1 MNCKPGELAI
11 IVMCPRGTEHLRGK
25 IIRVTTLAEPS
36 SQATGYSVDTTA
48 CWKYEGPILKT
59 SRGFPVMVVND
70 CCLRP
75 LRGGE
80 IEQQTDAKQHQLID
94 A

>member
-25 IIRVTTLAEPS
+25 IIRVTKLAKPS
-36 SQATGYSVDTTA
+36 DQATGYFVDTTA
-48 CWKYEGPILKT
+48 CWEYEGPILKT

-75 LRGGE
+75 LRGGD
-80 IEQQTDAKQHQLID
+80 IEQSEATHRQDLVDA
-94 A
+94 